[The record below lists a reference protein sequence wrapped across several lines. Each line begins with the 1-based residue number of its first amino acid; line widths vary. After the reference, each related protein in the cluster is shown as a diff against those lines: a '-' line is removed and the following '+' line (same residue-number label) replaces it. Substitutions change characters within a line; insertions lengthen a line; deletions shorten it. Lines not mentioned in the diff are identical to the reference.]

1 MISKRYCFKG
11 FLQFACVDLSSC
23 ISLLLL
29 HWLHWLHRSLII
41 IRSVLRAMV
50 VGTRIDLR
58 LGVVSVGRIRRLLLR
73 VDCKRKPRKIRGNYN
88 NMYMERGGEGWGKL
102 TGHQVLQIQLLL
114 LLTLVAQA
122 DRSAGQQNGSQQTS
136 TDACPGH
143 NVRPIIDDLSVVAQ
157 YLNMEEHTLVTTR
170 CRERGRE
177 WERGRVTHRVPLL
190 VVILANDF
198 LLLKELDRMPKTHCA
213 SGQQTGN

>member
-1 MISKRYCFKG
+1 MSFVISKRYCFKG

-88 NMYMERGGEGWGKL
+88 NIYMERGGE
-102 TGHQVLQIQLLL
+102 
-114 LLTLVAQA
+114 
-122 DRSAGQQNGSQQTS
+122 R
-136 TDACPGH
+136 
-143 NVRPIIDDLSVVAQ
+143 
-157 YLNMEEHTLVTTR
+157 
-170 CRERGRE
+170 
-177 WERGRVTHRVPLL
+177 
-190 VVILANDF
+190 
-198 LLLKELDRMPKTHCA
+198 KTYRA
-213 SGQQTGN
+213 SGIADSVAPPSHARCAGRPQRRTAKWQPADTYRCLSRPQCTTNHRRS